1 MNKIVVL
8 GAGYGGVLA
17 AKKLAKKFK
26 GSKDVSITII
36 DKNPYH
42 TMLTELH
49 EVSACRVDEESIK
62 MNLSQIFA
70 GKGVDVVLDTITDID
85 FKSKKLTGN
94 VKTYE
99 YDYLVLCAGSKP
111 TYFGIEGAE
120 ENSFPLWS
128 YDDAVVLRDHIQK
141 TFRDAA
147 KITDPAEK
155 RRKLTFHVVGAG
167 FTGVEMIG
175 ELAEYTPEL
184 CRKFEIDPKDVT
196 LANVDMLPRP
206 VPNLPE
212 NLSAKVARRLE
223 KMGVD
228 LMLGVGVVG
237 IGKDFIK
244 VKKGEEV
251 LTYPTNTVIW
261 AAGIEGSDITT
272 DATTKIAA
280 KGRGRLEV
288 DQYLRSVEDDSVYV
302 IGDNMFFIPEGDERP
317 VPQMV
322 ENAEHSATTCA
333 KNLHAQITGG
343 SMEKYDPKF
352 HGIMVSVGGRYAV
365 ARGGLANHQM
375 NLPSF
380 IAMLAKH
387 FINIVYFLQV
397 MGWTKIFH
405 YCKQEFFTIRNRRSI
420 LGGHFSNVTP
430 SFMLVPIRVWLG
442 LTWLYEGVHKVA
454 EGWLESPKLVG
465 FFGGA
470 TAWYNGIL
478 GIEGADATSAA
489 TQAAGA
495 AVDAAS
501 AASGAV
507 DGAVS
512 AGTVLLNWDI
522 FGLIKFYF
530 VSGKAVAEST
540 FADFAFRVDIPFV
553 NGMIDKMILSSDGM
567 MMFMQTF
574 IVVMEILIGLALI
587 GGLFTFLSSGMSI
600 VLQLMFVSTTG
611 LYLNTMWMLFA
622 GFATL
627 IASGQTLGLDY
638 YVIPAIKKWWVN
650 IPFVRKWYLY
660 ND

>member
-1 MNKIVVL
+1 MKRIVVL
-8 GAGYGGVLA
+8 GAGYGGVLT

-70 GKGVDVVLDTITDID
+70 GKGVEVVLDTITDID
-85 FKSKKLTGN
+85 FKGKKLTGK
-94 VKTYE
+94 VKDYA
-99 YDYLVLCAGSKP
+99 YDYLVLSAGSKP

-147 KITDPAEK
+147 KITDPEEK

-175 ELAEYTPEL
+175 ELAEYAPEL
-184 CRKFEIDPKDVT
+184 CRKFEIDINDVT

-212 NLSAKVARRLE
+212 NLSAKVAKRLE
-223 KMGVD
+223 KMGVQ

-244 VKKGEEV
+244 VKKGEEI
-251 LTYPTNTVIW
+251 LTFPTNTVIW
-261 AAGIEGSDITT
+261 AAGIEGSDITN

-288 DQYLRSVEDDSVYV
+288 DPYLRSVEDDSVYV
-302 IGDNMFFIPEGDERP
+302 IGDNMFFIPEGEERP

-343 SMEKYDPKF
+343 SLEKYDPKF

-442 LTWLYEGVHKVA
+442 MTWLYEGLHKVA
-454 EGWLESPKLVG
+454 EGWLTSPKLVG

-470 TAWYNGIL
+470 TTWYNSVL
-478 GIEGADATSAA
+478 GVEAATDATSAA
-489 TQAAGA
+489 TEVVAEGA
-495 AVDAAS
+495 AAS
-501 AASGAV
+501 I
-507 DGAVS
+507 
-512 AGTVLLNWDI
+512 GTVFLNWDI
-522 FGLIKFYF
+522 FGLIKIYF
-530 VSGKAVAEST
+530 VSGKTLAEST
-540 FADFAFRVDIPFV
+540 FADMALRFDIPFV
-553 NGMIDKMILSSDGM
+553 NSMLDKFVLNSDGM
-567 MMFMQTF
+567 MLFMQTF

-587 GGLFTFLSSGMSI
+587 GGLFTFLASGMSI
-600 VLQLMFVSTTG
+600 ILQFMFLSSTG

-627 IASGQTLGLDY
+627 IASGQTIGLDY
-638 YVIPAIKKWWVN
+638 YVIPAIKKWWVK